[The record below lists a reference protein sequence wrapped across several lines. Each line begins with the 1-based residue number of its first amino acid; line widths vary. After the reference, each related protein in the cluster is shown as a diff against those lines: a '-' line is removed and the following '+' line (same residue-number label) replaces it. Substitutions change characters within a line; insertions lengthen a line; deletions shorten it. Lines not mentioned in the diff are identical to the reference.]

1 MEYIE
6 KTTDFSNKKNLKKY
20 IRSCI
25 NYGNIPF
32 VSRII
37 NKRGFIK
44 GLMIV
49 FFVIVFVCCAE
60 MDSGMLSIPIYK
72 TPGFSILLYVIV
84 LFLIIAVNT
93 YVEHRWFKQYFSDS
107 GKFKLFIFHDGIVYC
122 DPDSDDD
129 TVEIAFRDMKDMIVR
144 KNHITYLTLDKSGK
158 RRYQCTIVPAFTL
171 TSIEQFKIRQW
182 YRQQTKVGV
191 TRKKRNRKPLLL
203 IGILLSIIALTI
215 TIYSYVK
222 RDTEQEV
229 EKNIKIELETDIMPA
244 EREIINEV
252 NKRKIY
258 RDRCSFYE
266 EVVSYMENVREVR
279 DIGNLLEPIYQTNEI
294 YYTKEDFQND
304 PPLIIYLAKNEIYA
318 RHGYQFK
325 NSDLDNYFRGMVW
338 YKPLYTAEKFDPS
351 VFNDCEQHN
360 LKILRELDTYERN

>member
-1 MEYIE
+1 M
-6 KTTDFSNKKNLKKY
+6 KQWD
-20 IRSCI
+20 
-25 NYGNIPF
+25 
-32 VSRII
+32 
-37 NKRGFIK
+37 FIK

-49 FFVIVFVCCAE
+49 FTVIVFVCYAE

-72 TPGFSILLYVIV
+72 TPYFSILFYGIGF
-84 LFLIIAVNT
+84 FLIIALQI
-93 YVEHRWFKQYFSDS
+93 YFEYRWLKKYFSNA
-107 GKFKLFIFHDGIVYC
+107 GKFKLFIFHDGIEYC

-129 TVEIAFRDMKDMIVR
+129 PVEIAFRDMKDMIVR
-144 KNHITYLTLDKSGK
+144 KNHIAYLTLDKSGK
-158 RRYQCTIVPAFTL
+158 RRYQCTIVPAFSL
-171 TSIEQFKIRQW
+171 TSSEQFKIRQW
-182 YRQQTKVGV
+182 YRQQTKVV
-191 TRKKRNRKPLLL
+191 ITRKKRNRKPLLL
-203 IGILLSIIALTI
+203 IGILLSIIVLSI

-222 RDTEQEV
+222 KDKEQEV
-229 EKNIKIELETDIMPA
+229 EEKVKIELETDIMP
-244 EREIINEV
+244 EEKEIINEV

-258 RDRCSFYE
+258 RDRCSFYG

-304 PPLIIYLAKNEIYA
+304 PPLIIYLAINEIYA

-338 YKPLYTAEKFDPS
+338 YEPLYTAEEFDSS

-360 LKILRELDTYERN
+360 LKILRELDTYERNQNK